1 MKAFNIFLSGAAA
14 GAVVALLLAPERGE
28 DLRFRIK
35 TMLKKKGYLKPDQID
50 LLAAQIAARIDSE
63 S

>member
-1 MKAFNIFLSGAAA
+1 MKAVNIFLLGAAL
-14 GAVVALLLAPERGE
+14 GAVAGILFAPERGE

-50 LLAAQIAARIDSE
+50 ILAAQIAAQIDKQ
-63 S
+63 